1 MAVVYNDKVCVAACE
16 LIRGGAGTGF
26 IAEATYYTMVRRGQ
40 LTVARRSAPGTPA
53 LIEFDTMRPD
63 IKQQYTQAHGDP
75 YADLAA
81 RSQRGIL
88 EEEMRYNNRAYRF
101 FQAYRYGENRCLPP
115 AKTDEYTLAVNVME
129 ALLRLRDNQR
139 LSAIGG
145 RTRINV
151 WERLNEQCQAL
162 LEVRDSR
169 GKQMFPHTLPR
180 TWKALK
186 RKCEAYEAA
195 RAESEEA
202 GYRSVVHKNYG
213 NAAASRMKEKH
224 TREHSGLAESLIRQF
239 LGLHMNWNN
248 VQVMEE
254 YNKAAATFGL
264 EEIKSPATVGAY
276 RERFDTVTKTRR
288 KGVGAWNAGLKKQ
301 VRRTPPKT
309 AFTFLVF
316 DGWDVE
322 MLYRRTTVKR
332 VRRGGTVKET
342 ATETYYNRKT
352 IVVVLDACCK
362 YPVGYAI
369 GDNECD
375 ALIKEALTNA
385 VKHAKE
391 LFGARYMPVQL
402 QCDNYHKGSLFPFYE
417 KMCRY
422 LVPAEVKNAQAKVVE
437 PYFRYLITKYFQK
450 FPSFAGFG
458 ITASKEIQPNLG
470 WLRDHRHLIPTEEE
484 CVRRIHEVMA
494 KERAMKIDAYMK
506 AWENTPDDRKLPF
519 PDEPYLSLM
528 GETSGR
534 TNKLE
539 ARGII
544 LERNGMRYVYDS
556 LDRSL
561 LDHLGVD
568 WIVRYDPDDMS
579 RILISNAGKRG
590 TKDEGKEIGTLRYL
604 LEENEA
610 VPMALVDQK
619 PEHFEHRRRIRE
631 FNDNLKREI
640 VETAENDV
648 ETIRSN
654 VYNTG
659 LLGHNILERLLITDS
674 RGQHKDNRN
683 ALRLEAED
691 IEEEPVAKPAALPD
705 DEDDFD
711 FDPTT
716 ANFSR

>member
-195 RAESEEA
+195 RAESEET

-213 NAAASRMKEKH
+213 NAAASCMKEKH
-224 TREHSGLAESLIRQF
+224 TREHSGLAESLIRKF

-248 VQVMEE
+248 VQIMEE
-254 YNKAAATFGL
+254 YNKIAAVFGL
-264 EEIKSPATVGAY
+264 EEIKSPQTVGAY
-276 RERFDTVTKTRR
+276 REKFNVLTKTLR
-288 KGVGAWNAGLKKQ
+288 KGKGAWHTEIKKQ
-301 VRRTPPKT
+301 THREPPKT

-316 DGWDVE
+316 DGWTVE
-322 MLYRRTTVKR
+322 LVYQRERIKKIRENGVIKELRTT
-332 VRRGGTVKET
+332 
-342 ATETYYNRKT
+342 TYHERKS
-352 IVVVLDACCK
+352 IVIVLDACCD

-369 GDNECD
+369 GDKECPD
-375 ALIKEALTNA
+375 LIKEALKDA
-385 VKHAKE
+385 VKHAQQ
-391 LFGARYMPVQL
+391 LFGARYMPVQM
-402 QCDNYHKGSLFPFYE
+402 QSDHYAQSVLFPYYQR
-417 KMCRY
+417 MCKHFT
-422 LVPAEVKNAQAKVVE
+422 PAEVNNPQAKIIE
-437 PYFRYLITKYFQK
+437 GYFKRLILKEIQK
-450 FPSFAGFG
+450 LTNFSGFG
-458 ITASKEIQPNLG
+458 ITSNKKIQPNTDYLEKHKKD
-470 WLRDHRHLIPTEEE
+470 LPTEEE
-484 CVRRIHEVMA
+484 VVKEIKKVMG
-494 KERAMKIDAYMK
+494 KERLRKIDAYMK

-519 PDEPYLSLM
+519 PDEEYLSLM

-579 RILISNAGKRG
+579 RILISNAGKKG

-631 FNDNLKREI
+631 FNDNLKKEI
-640 VETAENDV
+640 IATAEEDAEN
-648 ETIRSN
+648 IRSS
-654 VYNTG
+654 VYNFG
-659 LLGHNILERLLITDS
+659 IKADNILERLLITDS

-691 IEEEPVAKPAALPD
+691 IEEEPIAKPAALPD